1 MDTDALRTAAG
12 QYHALRGWLLIPTGV
27 LFIAA
32 GLFNLPPIGDED
44 VPAGAVWFLPVLLG
58 VGVSYVLINRH
69 YVTTFGRAQPTRRV
83 QWQVAI
89 YTVLAALAIC
99 VGITVDVN
107 ADLPVSLYAVSFAA
121 SLLGYYAWFTGLRPH
136 HVVCLGAVIVLGLLP
151 IWGGLEDKTSVAL
164 ILMGAAT
171 IAVGLFDHRD
181 LVRSMQAARA
191 SLVA

>member
-1 MDTDALRTAAG
+1 MSVVA
-12 QYHALRGWLLIPTGV
+12 
-27 LFIAA
+27 
-32 GLFNLPPIGDED
+32 
-44 VPAGAVWFLPVLLG
+44 
-58 VGVSYVLINRH
+58 YVLINRH

-107 ADLPVSLYAVSFAA
+107 ADLPVSLYAVTFAA

-136 HVVCLGAVIVLGLLP
+136 HVVCLGGVIVLGLLP

-164 ILMGAAT
+164 LLMGVAT
-171 IAVGLFDHRD
+171 IAIGLFDHRD
-181 LVRSMQAARA
+181 LVRSMRAARA
-191 SLVA
+191 ALVA